1 VIKRHHNH
9 EQAAQKVDRIQPGSA
24 GCLYL
29 LRPGFSQEFAA
40 WFFFKNCLLRQPSG
54 SPQRFQPKGHDM
66 FILREV
72 AGRVVMQRAPDCRD
86 YWRLSAASTY
96 GISAP

>member
-1 VIKRHHNH
+1 MSRPRKKSIEFSRVRL
-9 EQAAQKVDRIQPGSA
+9 AA
-24 GCLYL
+24 
-29 LRPGFSQEFAA
+29 FSFAA
-40 WFFFKNCLLRQPSG
+40 WFFSRICGLVFFKNCLLRQPSG